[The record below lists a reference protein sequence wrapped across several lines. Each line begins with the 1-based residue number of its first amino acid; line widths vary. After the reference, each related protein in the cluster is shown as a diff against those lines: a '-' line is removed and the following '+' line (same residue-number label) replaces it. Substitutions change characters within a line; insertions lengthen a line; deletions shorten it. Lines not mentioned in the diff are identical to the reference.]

1 MGLLTDGINNKLE
14 INNLINE
21 HALTLEPVALKQ
33 SRPRWQLKNFTKYAE
48 FVSSQIYLVYLA
60 SRKNNSE
67 IKT

>member
-1 MGLLTDGINNKLE
+1 MGLLSNRIYNKLE
-14 INNLINE
+14 KSNLVNG
-21 HALTLEPVALKQ
+21 HAPNREPVALKQ

-48 FVSSQIYLVYLA
+48 FVSSQIYLVYLP